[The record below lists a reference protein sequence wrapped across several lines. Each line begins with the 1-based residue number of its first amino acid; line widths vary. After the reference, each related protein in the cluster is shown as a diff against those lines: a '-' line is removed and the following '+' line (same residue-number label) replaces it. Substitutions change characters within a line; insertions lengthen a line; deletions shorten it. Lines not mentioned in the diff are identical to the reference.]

1 MLITLCFFI
10 CSSLSTPD
18 NYNALINDAIQKHSK
33 FKIYVND
40 DNSTNPTQPAKKKF
54 PFVPVI
60 VSCAFIVIILI
71 IALVYLCKKLKLMK
85 NYTDVNKQEREMEL
99 ITNQGIPNVLDN
111 NEQNGII
118 TLNEDD
124 RKIESPDPE
133 ERMTEIPFTDEINTT
148 ETPNKEEE
156 KPLQSQNQEE
166 VKTLEP
172 QNQEEVKTLE
182 PQNQEEVKATEEPQ
196 IEEEETEEIQN
207 PYENQEPK

>member
-1 MLITLCFFI
+1 
-10 CSSLSTPD
+10 
-18 NYNALINDAIQKHSK
+18 
-33 FKIYVND
+33 
-40 DNSTNPTQPAKKKF
+40 
-54 PFVPVI
+54 
-60 VSCAFIVIILI
+60 
-71 IALVYLCKKLKLMK
+71 MK

-133 ERMTEIPFTDEINTT
+133 KRVTEIPFTDEINTT
-148 ETPNKEEE
+148 ETPNQEEG

-172 QNQEEVKTLE
+172 QNQEEI
-182 PQNQEEVKATEEPQ
+182 KATEEPQ

-207 PYENQEPK
+207 QEPK